1 MGAQWLPWQPR
12 GPLAANPQRR
22 PCHKSSDTFWYIRP
36 DVSYKWLQWPH
47 LTSSSGRFFQKVTH
61 RWAVHR
67 NQLLVRTGTLKC
79 LAKPNPAAIPSNDLL
94 LSKNPANEPILVNC
108 YNEVIKNESKLPVW
122 TTATLTRL
130 HKWYL
135 ISSPWTPIAPQM
147 TYLTPSICKLQLAPM
162 TPFDTIIWPIL
173 RKGNRSMSRPQKSTP
188 GPNRDSKVPS

>member
-1 MGAQWLPWQPR
+1 MVTVATD
-12 GPLAANPQRR
+12 R
-22 PCHKSSDTFWYIRP
+22 PTGCQSPAPALSQVNRHLLVNRARCQLQMAPMTPFDTING
-36 DVSYKWLQWPH
+36 SYKWLQWPH
-47 LTSSSGRFFQKVTH
+47 LTPSSGRFFQKVTD
-61 RWAVHR
+61 RWADHR

-108 YNEVIKNESKLPVW
+108 TNEVIENESKLPVW

-147 TYLTPSICKLQLAPM
+147 RPSNLNASGSCNFKDKK
-162 TPFDTIIWPIL
+162 DT
-173 RKGNRSMSRPQKSTP
+173 
-188 GPNRDSKVPS
+188 